1 MSGWTSKFWKMEERK
16 DESMFSCYRDYSRLV
31 RRYYVL
37 YYIVNRKRVNRT
49 DWRGYEKRRCEK
61 KKKNKVEA

>member
-1 MSGWTSKFWKMEERK
+1 MVGRANFGKWRKEKMKVCLVVIGIIRV
-16 DESMFSCYRDYSRLV
+16 SLV